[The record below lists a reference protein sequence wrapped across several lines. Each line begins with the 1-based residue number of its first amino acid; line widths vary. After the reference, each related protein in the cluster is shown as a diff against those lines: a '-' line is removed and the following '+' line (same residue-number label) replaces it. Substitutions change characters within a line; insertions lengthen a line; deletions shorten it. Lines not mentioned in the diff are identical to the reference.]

1 MTDYRLVDVIGNY
14 CHIDGPHNDDT
25 ATDASSSLSELV
37 RYLNHATIGRNPW
50 PWAATTHRVV
60 GGLSATVYG
69 MEQLVRQLASILDA
83 QSKDPKL
90 YDDRRDRPGAQTA
103 VEAAAALRALRP
115 LIGQLASAL
124 DAARAHTVHLGN
136 ND

>member
-1 MTDYRLVDVIGNY
+1 MPLTRLVDMIPNY
-14 CHIDGPHNDDT
+14 CPIDGPHTDDT
-25 ATDASSSLSELV
+25 ATDAASSLSELV

-69 MEQLVRQLASILDA
+69 MEQLVRQLTQVLDA
-83 QSKDPKL
+83 QAKDPTL
-90 YDDRRDRPGAQTA
+90 YDDRHDRPGAQTA
-103 VEAAAALRALRP
+103 TEAAAALRGLRP
-115 LIGQLASAL
+115 LIKQLAASL

>member
-1 MTDYRLVDVIGNY
+1 MTETRLVDVIGNY
-14 CHIDGPHNDDT
+14 CHIDGPHDDDT
-25 ATDASSSLSELV
+25 ATDAASSLSELV
-37 RYLNHATIGRNPW
+37 RYLNHATIRHTPW

-69 MEQLVRQLASILDA
+69 MEQLVRQLAEVLDKQA
-83 QSKDPKL
+83 KDPTL

-103 VEAAAALRALRP
+103 AQAAAQLRAVRP
-115 LIGQLASAL
+115 MVSQLAAML
-124 DAARAHTVHLGN
+124 DAVRAHTVHLGN

>member
-1 MTDYRLVDVIGNY
+1 MSETRLVDVLGNY

-25 ATDASSSLSELV
+25 ATDASSALSELV

-69 MEQLVRQLASILDA
+69 MEQLVRQLAQVLDA
-83 QSKDPKL
+83 QAKDPTL
-90 YDDRRDRPGAQTA
+90 YDDRHDRQGAGTA
-103 VEAAAALRALRP
+103 AEAAKRLRAAP
-115 LIGQLASAL
+115 MLIGQLAAMI
-124 DAARAHTVHLGN
+124 DAVRAHTVHLGN

>member
-1 MTDYRLVDVIGNY
+1 MTDNCLVDVIGDY
-14 CHIDGPHNDDT
+14 CNIGGPHTDDK

-60 GGLSATVYG
+60 GGLSAAVYG
-69 MEQLVRQLASILDA
+69 MDQLIGQLANVLAAQAKDA
-83 QSKDPKL
+83 TL
-90 YDDRRDRPGAQTA
+90 YDDRHDRPGADTA
-103 VEAAAALRALRP
+103 MAAAMELQALQP

>member
-1 MTDYRLVDVIGNY
+1 MTETRLVDVLGDY
-14 CHIDGPHNDDT
+14 CHIDGPHDDDT
-25 ATDASSSLSELV
+25 ATDAASSLGELV

-69 MEQLVRQLASILDA
+69 MEQLVRQLAQVLDA
-83 QSKDPKL
+83 QAKDPTL
-90 YDDRRDRPGAQTA
+90 YDDRRDRPGADTA
-103 VEAAAALRALRP
+103 AEAATQLRALRP
-115 LIGQLASAL
+115 LIGQLAAAL
-124 DAARAHTVHLGN
+124 DSARAHTVHLGN

>member
-1 MTDYRLVDVIGNY
+1 MTDKSLVDVIGNY
-14 CHIDGPHNDDT
+14 LPLGGPHTDDT

-69 MEQLVRQLASILDA
+69 MEQLVRQLAQVLAA
-83 QSKDPKL
+83 QAENATL
-90 YDDRRDRPGAQTA
+90 YDDRHDRPGADTA
-103 VEAAAALRALRP
+103 MAAAMELRTLQS

>member
-1 MTDYRLVDVIGNY
+1 MTDSHLVDMIPSY
-14 CHIDGPHNDDT
+14 CHIDGPHTDDT
-25 ATDASSSLSELV
+25 VTDATSSLSELV

-50 PWAATTHRVV
+50 RWASTTHRVV

-69 MEQLVRQLASILDA
+69 MEQLVRQLAQVLAA
-83 QSKDPKL
+83 QAESATL
-90 YDDRRDRPGAQTA
+90 YDDRRDRPGADTA
-103 VEAAAALRALRP
+103 IAAAMEMQALQL

-124 DAARAHTVHLGN
+124 DAVRAHTVHLGN